1 MTSNTKESHLVR
13 FIFQLS
19 WTFKLR
25 ELKRK
30 QILQKMEALRKR
42 TRNMRKLIDKMLKRR
57 MRIGTRSA
65 RPSECCVS
73 R

>member
-13 FIFQLS
+13 FISQLS
-19 WTFKLR
+19 LTFRLR
-25 ELKRK
+25 EIKRK
-30 QILQKMEALRKR
+30 QILEKMEPLRKR
-42 TRNMRKLIDKMLKRR
+42 TRIMRKLIDKMLKRR
-57 MRIGTRSA
+57 MRMRTTAA